1 MSIFMM
7 INPPSLR
14 HVAGTARPVRPPRW
28 PWAGEAT
35 TPRWGPRRGRQ
46 TRTCLCWG
54 RIRASTPP
62 CLKDA
67 RLSSHRTS
75 TNFPRLPPLPRHT
88 NDKVAISNILPI
100 RIIWTLLSI
109 YLITRNLI
117 ISVSLTFG
125 GSVSKAVSWRKKNDR
140 LCATNYWNAKHIIL
154 LLSLLLLWF
163 ESLIELS
170 HKIMTLL

>member
-28 PWAGEAT
+28 PWGGEAT
-35 TPRWGPRRGRQ
+35 TPRWGPRPGRQ

-117 ISVSLTFG
+117 ISVTFG
-125 GSVSKAVSWRKKNDR
+125 GFCFKCSFLEKEELPIMCNELLK
-140 LCATNYWNAKHIIL
+140 CQTYYII
-154 LLSLLLLWF
+154 
-163 ESLIELS
+163 IIVII
-170 HKIMTLL
+170 IMIWKPNWA

>member
-1 MSIFMM
+1 MTLNLSLVQIVLVWSHLFSTNHHSHSLFGSLIYWSVLSSSEMSIFMM

-35 TPRWGPRRGRQ
+35 TPRWGPRPGRQ
-46 TRTCLCWG
+46 TRTCPCWG
-54 RIRASTPP
+54 RTRASTPP

-67 RLSSHRTS
+67 RHSSHRTS

-100 RIIWTLLSI
+100 RITWTLLSI
-109 YLITRNLI
+109 TSSQE
-117 ISVSLTFG
+117 ISSF
-125 GSVSKAVSWRKKNDR
+125 
-140 LCATNYWNAKHIIL
+140 
-154 LLSLLLLWF
+154 LSA
-163 ESLIELS
+163 
-170 HKIMTLL
+170 